1 MMMEFGEL
9 RTDGPL
15 SGHRTCRA
23 NRYTHPGTGCSAVWL
38 ARRVWV
44 AEVAGS
50 NPASPTTPATGRATA
65 RAPRR
70 PGHRR
75 RARRH
80 HLCQPLGHDRARIS
94 AVRVLIRVGLRAL
107 LPAASHR
114 LIFVPNGL
122 GSPPGSPASGRWR
135 EAGRQGRG
143 VDEVLMRML
152 AYGSVPWPE
161 EFAEME
167 GEHLAR
173 EDGSDTITVGTG
185 GMAWTVRPSPRR
197 VVVEDGAS
205 DHWRAVVEGPPD
217 RMLRW
222 LWGRAGDDA
231 VWVTGD
237 PAWVGYLRRMLVSVT
252 R

>member
-135 EAGRQGRG
+135 EAGRQGCG

-152 AYGSVPWPE
+152 AYGSVAWPE

-205 DHWRAVVEGPPD
+205 DHWRAVVGGPPD
-217 RMLRW
+217 RWRRW
-222 LWGRAGDDA
+222 LGAGA
-231 VWVTGD
+231 GEK
-237 PAWVGYLRRMLVSVT
+237 GCG
-252 R
+252 